1 MRSEFL
7 PSYWL
12 VAFIPKGGGLIV
24 VCFRLM
30 SWLNIR
36 HSSDWANLV
45 FGFPSRIQNRLG
57 TGPEKCFCVF
67 KHRPGFL
74 RWKME
79 ERRGGGRTR
88 AARADYQLIYFKN
101 AQPHIVAQG
110 PADIQRLLTH
120 GSPFHHSV
128 FTTCQRTREKSS
140 HTVSTGPATA
150 SDRLFLST
158 LCCAYLHQKRGH
170 AMTTSCSHSRI
181 NSQPL
186 RMCGVSC
193 RKNKKNRKWFQK

>member
-1 MRSEFL
+1 VLRNTSVFCLAGLPKYFSCVTKFMMRSEFL

-12 VAFIPKGGGLIV
+12 IAFIPKGTELFA

-30 SWLNIR
+30 SWLNIK

-45 FGFPSRIQNRLG
+45 FRFFSRIQNQLG
-57 TGPEKCFCVF
+57 TGPEKGFCEF
-67 KHRPGFL
+67 KRRPGFL

-101 AQPHIVAQG
+101 AQVHIVAQG
-110 PADIQRLLTH
+110 PAAIQRLLTD
-120 GSPFHHSV
+120 GSPFHHSF

-140 HTVSTGPATA
+140 HTVSTGPVAA
-150 SDRLFLST
+150 SGRLFLST
-158 LCCAYLHQKRGH
+158 PCCAD
-170 AMTTSCSHSRI
+170 
-181 NSQPL
+181 
-186 RMCGVSC
+186 
-193 RKNKKNRKWFQK
+193 